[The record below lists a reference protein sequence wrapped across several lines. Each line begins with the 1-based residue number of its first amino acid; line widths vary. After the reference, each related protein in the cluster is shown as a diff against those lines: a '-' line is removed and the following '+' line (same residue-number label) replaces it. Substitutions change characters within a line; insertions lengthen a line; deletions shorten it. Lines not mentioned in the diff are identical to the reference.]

1 MLLSSLHGQAQS
13 SWADSTLNTM
23 SLDEKI
29 GQLIMV
35 AAYSNK
41 DSVYENHLG
50 ATIEKH
56 HIGGIIFFQGSP
68 LSQAL
73 MTNTYQQSAKVPLMI
88 GMDAE
93 NGVGWRIKPA
103 MEFPNQTLLG
113 AIRDTNLIY
122 RLGAAIGQQCRAMG
136 IHVNFAP
143 VADINVNPKHPVIG
157 IRSFGE
163 KNEEVGNRT
172 LQYMRGLQSQ
182 HVMAVAKH
190 FPGHGAVTADS
201 HKETPFDPR
210 AASVIRDHDMAVFK
224 SLIAEQRLD
233 AIMPAHVIYP
243 ELDPRPASGSAYWLK
258 TVLRGELGFDG
269 VIFSDD
275 LSMEGAAIM
284 GSYAERGQASL
295 DAGCDM
301 ILVCNNRKGAVSVL
315 DNLSPIKAE
324 RVTKLYHKG
333 SFSRQELRDSAR
345 WKTVSA
351 QLEQL
356 HARWQEA
363 KSA

>member
-1 MLLSSLHGQAQS
+1 MGPVMLDVEGYELDAEEREILAHPLVGGLILFTRNYHDPAQLRELVRQIRDASRNHLVVAVDQEGGRVQRFREGFTRLPAAQS
-13 SWADSTLNTM
+13 F
-23 SLDEKI
+23 
-29 GQLIMV
+29 
-35 AAYSNK
+35 AA
-41 DSVYENHLG
+41 
-50 ATIEKH
+50 
-56 HIGGIIFFQGSP
+56 
-68 LSQAL
+68 
-73 MTNTYQQSAKVPLMI
+73 
-88 GMDAE
+88 
-93 NGVGWRIKPA
+93 
-103 MEFPNQTLLG
+103 LLG
-113 AIRDTNLIY
+113 MEEGGKLAAEAGWLMASEMIAMDIDISFAPVLDVGHIS
-122 RLGAAIGQQCRAMG
+122 AAIGE
-136 IHVNFAP
+136 
-143 VADINVNPKHPVIG
+143 
-157 IRSFGE
+157 RSYHE
-163 KNEEVGNRT
+163 DPQKALT
-172 LQYMRGLQSQ
+172 
-182 HVMAVAKH
+182 MARHFIDGMHAAGMKTTGKH

-224 SLIAEQRLD
+224 SLIAE
-233 AIMPAHVIYP
+233 
-243 ELDPRPASGSAYWLK
+243 
-258 TVLRGELGFDG
+258 
-269 VIFSDD
+269 